1 MKLTKRIVEAAEPQS
16 GKDVFLWDGETRGF
30 GLRIKPTGT
39 KTFLVQYRNA
49 ENRSRRVALGKFG
62 PLTVDAARKLA
73 IQTIA
78 GVYSGIDAAEEK
90 RQQREGDTVT
100 ELCEWYLREARAG
113 RLLGRMRR
121 PITQAT
127 LDMDESRIRTHILP
141 LLGNRKVSA
150 LRRSDIERFQ
160 SLVLQGK
167 TAKPRAGRGGATT
180 GGPGVASRAVGTLH
194 SIFEHGIRYDL
205 LEKNPAKGVRRH
217 ADTKRDRRLTLDQIG
232 RFGLLL
238 EEGRKL
244 GEHPTALAAI
254 RFALLSGF
262 RRMEVLSLNQAA
274 VDFDAGVA
282 RLEATKTGAQ
292 VRVLGTAA
300 LDLVGSQIAAHRS
313 HSFVFPAASGEG
325 HFVGAP
331 RVLSRL
337 ISGTEFSDITLHV
350 LRHTFASV
358 AADLGYSELTIRA
371 LLGHA
376 SRGITQRYVHVDDPL
391 RSAADETA
399 GRISRALRGQ

>member
-1 MKLTKRIVEAAEPQS
+1 MKLTKRFVETAQPQP

-78 GVYSGIDAAEEK
+78 GVYSGVDAAEEK
-90 RQQREGDTVT
+90 RQRREGDTVADI
-100 ELCEWYLREARAG
+100 CEWYLKEARSG

-121 PITQAT
+121 PIKQAT

-141 LLGNRKVSA
+141 LLGNRKISA

-160 SLVLQGK
+160 ALVLTGK
-167 TAKPRAGRGGATT
+167 TAKPRAGRGGVTT

-217 ADTKRDRRLTLDQIG
+217 ADTKRDRRLTLNQIG
-232 RFGLLL
+232 RFGTLL
-238 EEGRKL
+238 EDGKRRS
-244 GEHPTALAAI
+244 EHPTALAAI
-254 RFALLSGF
+254 EFALLSGF
-262 RRMEVLSLNQAA
+262 RRMEVLSLKQATI
-274 VDFDAGVA
+274 DFDAGVA
-282 RLEATKTGAQ
+282 RLEETKTGSQ
-292 VRVLGTAA
+292 VRVLGEASLA
-300 LDLVGSQIAAHRS
+300 LVKSQLEMHRS
-313 HSFVFPAASGEG
+313 HVYVFPAASGEG

-331 RVLSRL
+331 RILSRL

-376 SRGITQRYVHVDDPL
+376 SRGITQRYVHVDTPL
-391 RSAADETA
+391 RAAADQTSA
-399 GRISRALRGQ
+399 SIANALSGL